1 MRSINVEHLPVSS
14 PPALWLNPPLQA
26 TQHKPHGAWL
36 FLALLLLLSVVPLH
50 AQPAANNPPRASRIE
65 PSSNRVLE
73 LDGTGGYVEL
83 PPNIF
88 NDLDEATVE
97 AWVRWDD
104 FSGTG
109 KRLFNYGDAL
119 RDMSLYSGYGSTRLN
134 FVVAGPAGTPADLRY
149 VDADGFLRPQQWV
162 HLAGVSGKGGMKL
175 YLDGALVGTNAYTG
189 SFSAFK
195 NGTRNYL
202 GQSVTTNE
210 APNNFKGAMDE
221 VRVWRVARSAE
232 QIRQTM
238 RQRLTGREEG
248 LAALWNFD
256 NVVDG
261 VVNDSGP
268 GGHHGKLIG
277 SAKAVVGETPA
288 SLARAK
294 VSKVLEL
301 DGKHSYVEFPAGAFT
316 NLDEVTV
323 EGWIKWESFENMSR
337 FFDVT
342 LAGYSLDVM
351 NRETDSN
358 LVSEMYRGDNRT
370 PMSVPGILSLGRWT
384 HIAATAG
391 KHGQKLF
398 VDGAAVATNGVPG
411 TMATAGLEKRNYL
424 GRSNFRV
431 VYPGDA
437 DFHGQMDEV
446 RIWKGVRTEE
456 QIRENM
462 FKSLTGNEEGLTGL
476 WNFGDGSAND
486 STTNAHH
493 GKLMGQAK
501 VVEATLPSAS
511 AMIPW
516 SRLVV
521 QVTDAAGAPLQNVD
535 VRAEVNGVEV
545 GRAPSD
551 RQGLTPLT
559 IWTNVPA
566 VDLIASG
573 SNDLGGWQLAVPVT
587 PYTERRIEWKL
598 GRAIH
603 LAGRATTLDGK
614 TPQANLVVE
623 LVKPD
628 ETSENQPLSGPSAT
642 LSPSAGER
650 DGVRGESKTNRALQ
664 LDGTNSFVEL
674 PSNLLPGARELT
686 FEAWLK
692 WDAFGRNPAAFALG
706 DRSRILVLAIGDFG
720 TEAFGIGSEGAPI
733 YPSFVSPLGPLE
745 LHQWRHLAGV
755 VSTNGLRLYL
765 NGMLE
770 RTNAYTDRLF
780 ANGPAQ
786 QAALGPAL
794 SAQLDFF
801 RGEMDE
807 VRLWRTVRTP
817 EQIRENMGRRL
828 TGSEEGLVG
837 LWNFDDPA
845 NPGRDASPGAHHGK
859 LIGQATVTN
868 VALPVVLFGNITD
881 AAGKPLANA
890 SVEVREPGQPD
901 RRIPANATGE
911 YAFTISSTTRCDLFV
926 TTGKLSAYRLGF
938 RPGGEGAQKL
948 DWTLAETQGA
958 TGLDSGRRRQEADS
972 RSTES
977 RDVRLP
983 TSAATNFPSGT
994 VITNMLTDE
1003 TGAFAFPNLK
1013 PGAYQLRAHVLGG
1026 KTWFDGGRIFHVR
1039 PEMPEAEIT
1048 RIKSLAFPLAPFK
1061 KWRLQTIA
1069 RWPGAARSWALH
1081 IHEAPDGA
1089 VWFPM
1094 LAGVARYDGA
1104 ELRQFTAEDGLPTP
1118 NIRSVLADTNGVVW
1132 LGSDL
1137 GVIRYH
1143 WSAAT
1148 NSADRAEVFDKVDG
1162 QPIGRVE
1169 ALARTTDGTL
1179 WAHSINGLFRFH
1191 EGKFEKLEGVTVDEN
1206 PMHHPMAA
1214 GPDGLLWIANHR
1226 GLFRV
1231 VGTNVSHWTKNEGLP
1246 TMLLDAPSVAPDG
1259 AVWFQVWDHGIA
1271 RFDGTTFNFVSTHD
1285 GLPSDR
1291 VYGSQVD
1298 KDGILWLGTQTGLAR
1313 FDGVS
1318 MVVLKRED
1326 GLLNNR
1332 VDDVRQTADGAV
1344 WLATESGIQ
1353 RLELDGP
1360 RIWSLGDGLR
1370 SAEVTTVL
1378 PARDGSIWAGTPGGG
1393 ATRLRGNSLE
1403 TLTAAEGLGGDYV
1416 FSLWEDRDGTVW
1428 IGGGTGRLDEMFRF
1442 SPRFLATHDGQ
1453 RLSIPTLSASLPTN
1467 ALGITAM
1474 LRDAQGRLWLACPPV
1489 GLTRIGAGDPEVFG
1503 RSQGLPAISGIFS
1516 GRYWTNASVPL
1527 ALLSRTGGKL
1537 WVGTLNA
1544 GLAEYD
1550 RETFRPVRPPGP
1562 WLIDDTILCLLEEPD
1577 GGLWMGTGFGGAGR
1591 WDGRHF
1597 TLITARDARLGGNR
1611 VAAIHRDRRGW
1622 LWFGTDGGLTCYDGT
1637 TWRTFDQRDGLP
1649 EGVINALAEDAHGA
1663 LWLGTSAGLA
1673 RYQPAKVELR
1683 TPTLRALR
1691 GAASA
1696 RTDAIHATQD
1706 RELAFEI
1713 GVVEFRTRPELR
1725 RFRWKAVAGRPSEA
1739 ELSATSGW
1747 SEPSASP
1754 RFNWVPQSRGLHTLA
1769 VQFMDRDL
1777 NRSPLG
1783 LATVDVAPLWY
1794 ANAWIM
1800 APGGGLVMG
1809 LFGWAFVARSL
1820 VMRRKRE
1827 AEQLRERMSEQER
1840 VAHNALAA
1848 KAAALAESN
1857 HQLEEARIAADVANT
1872 AKSSFLANMS
1882 HELRTPLN
1890 AILGYSEML
1899 QEEAADLNQPSFTP
1913 DLKKIH
1919 GAGKHLLGLINDIL
1933 DLSKVEAGKMTLY
1946 LEEFDV
1952 AALVAEVGATV
1963 QPLIAR
1969 QGNRLEIICP
1979 ADIGVMRS
1987 DQTKVRQVLFN
1998 LLSNSSK
2005 FTEGGT
2011 ITLRVATKLPDVGQ
2025 GVDRDSR
2032 RIEFSIS
2039 DTGIGMTAEQM
2050 GRLFKAF
2057 EQADASTTKKYGG
2070 TGLGLVLCRRF
2081 SQLMGG
2087 DVTVSSQPGV
2097 GSTFTVVLPMTPPQP
2112 GTVDPAAAVA
2122 TPVPGV
2128 ANANAPLVLVIDD
2141 DRAVHDLMTRF
2152 LVREGYRVQ
2161 TAANGAEGLRL
2172 AVELRPAV
2180 ITLDVMMPGLDGWS
2194 VLRRLKED
2202 PATAGIPVVM
2212 VTIVDERNLGF
2223 SMGAVDYLAKPIDRA
2238 RLKQMLAQLRA
2249 SGRLGDVLVVDDGA
2263 EVRDLLRRQ
2272 LSGEG
2277 FEVREAVNGR
2287 EGLDRVREKI
2297 PGVILLDL
2305 MMPELD
2311 GFGFLEQLRSNHA
2324 WQDIPVIVVTAKD
2337 LTDEDHLRL
2346 NRQVTLILE
2355 KGGFQ
2360 PETLL
2365 AQIRS
2370 SLRGFP
2376 ANPTSSST

>member
-1 MRSINVEHLPVSS
+1 MRSINLGHLPISS
-14 PPALWLNPPLQA
+14 PPVLWLNPRLQA
-26 TQHKPHGAWL
+26 PQQKQHGAWW
-36 FLALLLLLSVVPLH
+36 FVVLLLFLSVVSLH
-50 AQPAANNPPRASRIE
+50 AQPAANTPPRPSRIE
-65 PSSNRVLE
+65 PTSNRVLE

-104 FSGTG
+104 FSGNG
-109 KRLFNYGDAL
+109 KRMFNYGDAT
-119 RDMSLYSGYGSTRLN
+119 RDMSLYSGYGSTGLT
-134 FVVAGPAGTPADLRY
+134 FVVAGPAGTVADLHY
-149 VDADGFLRPQQWV
+149 LGVDGILRLKQWV
-162 HLAGVSGKGGMKL
+162 HVAGVSGKGGMKL
-175 YLDGALVGTNAYTG
+175 YVDGALVGTNAYTG

-202 GQSVTTNE
+202 GQRVTQGESPT
-210 APNNFKGAMDE
+210 NFKGAMDE

-238 RQRLTGREEG
+238 LQRLTGREEG

-256 NVVDG
+256 DLADG
-261 VVNDSGP
+261 VVKDSGP

-277 SAKAVVGETPA
+277 SAKAIVGDTPA
-288 SLARAK
+288 SLARAR

-301 DGKHSYVEFPAGAFT
+301 DGTNSFVELPSGAFT
-316 NLDEVTV
+316 NLDKVTV
-323 EGWIKWESFENMSR
+323 EGWVKWESFGGFSR
-337 FFDVT
+337 FFDLFVGSCNFNVQNRGTVSTLFLERDDAHGVT
-342 LAGYSLDVM
+342 AV
-351 NRETDSN
+351 E
-358 LVSEMYRGDNRT
+358 
-370 PMSVPGILSLGRWT
+370 VPGVLNLGQWV
-384 HIAATAG
+384 H
-391 KHGQKLF
+391 
-398 VDGAAVATNGVPG
+398 VAAVLTPDRLELFLNGSQIAISTDAG
-411 TMATAGLEKRNYL
+411 NGSSTARVEKRNFL
-424 GRSNFRV
+424 GRSSWTMSGN
-431 VYPGDA
+431 A
-437 DFHGQMDEV
+437 DFHGQMGEFRV
-446 RIWKGVRTEE
+446 WKGARTKG

-462 FKSLTGNEEGLTGL
+462 FKNLAGSEEGLAGL
-476 WNFGDGSAND
+476 WNFADGSAND

-501 VVEATLPSAS
+501 VVEATLPSAT
-511 AMIPW
+511 AVIPW

-521 QVTDAAGAPLQNVD
+521 QVIDAAGAPLQNVD
-535 VRAEVNGVEV
+535 LRAEANGVEV
-545 GRAPSD
+545 GRATSD
-551 RQGLTPLT
+551 AQGLTPLT
-559 IWTNVPA
+559 LWTNVAA
-566 VDLIASG
+566 VDLVASG
-573 SNDLGGWQLAVPVT
+573 SYDLGGWQFAVPIT
-587 PYTERRIEWKL
+587 PYTERKTEWRL
-598 GRAIH
+598 GHANH

-623 LVKPD
+623 LVQPID
-628 ETSENQPLSGPSAT
+628 GSSQREEALTTRSAIRNPQSEIEVSLLTSA
-642 LSPSAGER
+642 A
-650 DGVRGESKTNRALQ
+650 TNRVLQ

-674 PSNLLPGARELT
+674 PPNLLVDAREVT
-686 FEAWLK
+686 FEAWVK
-692 WDAFGRNPAAFALG
+692 WDSFGFHPTAFDLG
-706 DRSRILVLAIGDFG
+706 SRSRSLILAIGNG
-720 TEAFGIGSEGAPI
+720 NSEAFGIQSEGAPV
-733 YPSFVSPLGPLE
+733 YESFNSPSDPLE
-745 LHQWRHLAGV
+745 LHQWRHVAGV
-755 VSTNGLRLYL
+755 VSTNGMRLYL
-765 NGMLE
+765 NGSLVST
-770 RTNAYTDRLF
+770 RAYTERF
-780 ANGPAQ
+780 FTNGLVQ
-786 QAALGPAL
+786 QAFLGHTIIQPFL
-794 SAQLDFF
+794 ENL

-817 EQIRENMGRRL
+817 EQIHENMGRRL

-868 VALPVVLFGNITD
+868 TTLPLIVFGNITD

-890 SVEVREPGQPD
+890 TVEIRQAGQPD
-901 RRIPANATGE
+901 RVVAAGTDGR
-911 YAFTISSTTRCDLFV
+911 YAFTITSTARCDLFV

-948 DWTLAETQGA
+948 DWTLAD
-958 TGLDSGRRRQEADS
+958 TG
-972 RSTES
+972 
-977 RDVRLP
+977 
-983 TSAATNFPSGT
+983 SAGILAGGNFPRQLAGKDAGAPTAQFPAGT

-1003 TGAFAFPNLK
+1003 TGAFDFPNLK

-1039 PEMPEAEIT
+1039 SEQPEAESA
-1048 RIKSLAFPLAPFK
+1048 RLKSLAFRLAPFK

-1069 RWPGAARSWALH
+1069 RWPGMARAWALH

-1104 ELRQFTAEDGLPTP
+1104 ELRLFTAEDGLPTP
-1118 NIRSVLADTNGVVW
+1118 NIRSVLADTHGVVW
-1132 LGSDL
+1132 LGTDL

-1271 RFDGTTFNFVSTHD
+1271 RFDGTNFNFVSTHD

-1291 VYGSQVD
+1291 VYGSHVD

-1318 MVVLKRED
+1318 TVVLKRED

-1370 SAEVTTVL
+1370 STEVTTVL

-1403 TLTAAEGLGGDYV
+1403 TLTTAEGLGGDYV

-1442 SPRFLATHDGQ
+1442 SPRFLATHVGQ

-1550 RETFRPVRPPGP
+1550 GERFRPVRPAGP

-1649 EGVINALAEDAHGA
+1649 EGAINALEEDAEGA

-1673 RYQPAKVELR
+1673 RYQPVKAELR
-1683 TPTLRALR
+1683 TPTLRAVR

-1725 RFRWKAVAGRPSEA
+1725 RFRWKAVAGQPTEA
-1739 ELSATSGW
+1739 ELSATPGW

-1783 LATVDVAPLWY
+1783 LATVNVAPLWY

-1800 APGGGLVMG
+1800 VPGGGVVLG

-1820 VMRRKRE
+1820 VIRRKRE
-1827 AEQLRERMSEQER
+1827 AEQLRERMAEQER
-1840 VAHNALAA
+1840 VAHSALAA

-1899 QEEAADLNQPSFTP
+1899 QEEAADLNQPTFTP

-1979 ADIGVMRS
+1979 PDLGVMRS

-2011 ITLRVATKLPDVGQ
+2011 ITLRVAARTADAGQ
-2025 GVDRDSR
+2025 GVARDSR
-2032 RIEFSIS
+2032 MIEFSIA

-2087 DVTVSSQPGV
+2087 DVSVSSQPGV
-2097 GSTFTVVLPMTPPQP
+2097 GSTFTVVLPMTPPQT
-2112 GTVDPAAAVA
+2112 GSTDPAAASA
-2122 TPVPGV
+2122 TPVLGV
-2128 ANANAPLVLVIDD
+2128 ADANAPLVLVIDD

-2161 TAANGAEGLRL
+2161 TAATGAEGLRL
-2172 AVELRPAV
+2172 AAELHPAV

-2194 VLRRLKED
+2194 VLRRLKEA

-2223 SMGAVDYLAKPIDRA
+2223 SLGAVDYLAKPIDRA
-2238 RLKQMLAQLRA
+2238 RLQHMLAQLRA
-2249 SGRLGDVLVVDDGA
+2249 AGRLGDVLVVDDGVD
-2263 EVRDLLRRQ
+2263 VRDLLRRQ
-2272 LSGEG
+2272 LAGEG
-2277 FEVREAVNGR
+2277 FEVREAVNGQ

-2311 GFGFLEQLRSNHA
+2311 GFGFVEQLRANPA

-2337 LTDEDHLRL
+2337 LTDEDHQRL
-2346 NRQVTLILE
+2346 NHQVTLILE

-2360 PETLL
+2360 TETLL

-2370 SLRGFP
+2370 SLRGVP
-2376 ANPTSSST
+2376 ANPTSSSN